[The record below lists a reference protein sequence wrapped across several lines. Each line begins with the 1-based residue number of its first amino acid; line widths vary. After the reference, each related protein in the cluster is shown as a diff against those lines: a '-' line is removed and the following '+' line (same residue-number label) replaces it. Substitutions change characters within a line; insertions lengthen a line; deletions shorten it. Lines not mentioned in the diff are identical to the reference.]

1 MNSKNTKRGKRSREA
16 ARETRRRTR
25 IAAPP
30 AAVNV
35 TFRHVE
41 PTEAIRRYAERK
53 LAHLSKFLKRACEV
67 HLILS
72 VDKYRQSGEVT
83 FKSGDFIVAAQ
94 EETKDLYSVIDLLA
108 DKVGRQLR
116 KHQEKTATKRMR
128 AASAGELLSAEEAAA
143 GVGPGRS

>member
-1 MNSKNTKRGKRSREA
+1 MNSKDMKRGKRARQTVREQ
-16 ARETRRRTR
+16 RRRSR
-25 IAAPP
+25 VAAPA

-41 PTEAIRRYAERK
+41 PTDAIRQYAERQ
-53 LAHLSKFLKRACEV
+53 LAHLSKVLTRACEV

-116 KHQEKTATKRMR
+116 KHQEKTATKRTR
-128 AASAGELLSAEEAAA
+128 AASAGELLSAEEAVPDA
-143 GVGPGRS
+143 GPKRS